1 MHMASP
7 TNLTDRLTQLRVR
20 NAASTERGRPP
31 RRGPPRKSGARP
43 MRVDYFMV
51 GVYSLVTVALCVQLY
66 LIIWLD
72 L

>member
-1 MHMASP
+1 
-7 TNLTDRLTQLRVR
+7 
-20 NAASTERGRPP
+20 
-31 RRGPPRKSGARP
+31 